1 MKTKFVSLALFLITS
16 VAGATAAFA
25 QQGYTTTD
33 YHKDQSGPAA
43 NQVAPFGY
51 ATTGPADRV
60 VNLDR
65 VKYLNVT
72 RLETVQI
79 NAGGKS
85 IVWTFDTLSTGA
97 FALSKVAPWTE
108 GITVYVR
115 ENPMYKGG

>member
-1 MKTKFVSLALFLITS
+1 MKTKFLTLALFVIAGA
-16 VAGATAAFA
+16 AGATTAFA
-25 QQGYTTTD
+25 QQGYATSD
-33 YHKDQSGPAA
+33 YHKNQSGPAA

-85 IVWTFDTLSTGA
+85 ITWTFDTLSTGS
-97 FALSKVAPWTE
+97 FALSKVAPWAE
-108 GITVYVR
+108 GVTVYVQ
-115 ENPMYKGG
+115 ENSMYKGG

>member
-1 MKTKFVSLALFLITS
+1 MKTKFVSLALFSITS

-25 QQGYTTTD
+25 RQGSAPSD

-43 NQVAPFGY
+43 KQVAPFGY

-60 VNLDR
+60 VNLDQI
-65 VKYLNVT
+65 KSLNVT

-85 IVWTFDTLSTGA
+85 VTWTFDTLSTRS
-97 FALSKVAPWTE
+97 FALEKVVPWAE
-108 GITVYVR
+108 GITVYMQ